1 MSNNTVAQ
9 VEFEKIEE
17 IGQEGR
23 NSQVFRIN
31 DVALSAEMVLK
42 QVRKASFDK
51 PEEYFEEARVLYD
64 IRHPNV
70 VEVNYACQDQDFVY
84 ITMPYYEKGSLSKLM
99 RERFLTVREIIRYS
113 VHFLS
118 GLHHIHSLGL
128 LHFDLK
134 PDNIMLSARN
144 EAMLSD
150 FGLAKYMDDYG
161 FTTPKA
167 FYCKH
172 MPPEA
177 IPPQPPVFSVE
188 FDIYQAG
195 LTMYRM
201 CVGSC
206 VFNQQYDAYINQN
219 NFDRNQ
225 FEDDLKEGRFPD
237 KNAYPE
243 HIPAKLKSVINK
255 CLEVDPENRHSAV
268 IDIINE
274 ISDIDDKY
282 FDWQY
287 SIEGNIRK
295 WSKKTSTGSIN
306 YLEIDQNEESTA
318 YKVSAQGRRTNIRD
332 YTKLRISTREI
343 NRFFKL

>member
-1 MSNNTVAQ
+1 MSINTIAQ

-31 DVALSAEMVLK
+31 DVALTAEMVLK
-42 QVRKASFDK
+42 QIKKASFDN

-99 RERFLTVREIIRYS
+99 SERFLTVREIIRYS

-134 PDNIMLSARN
+134 PDNIMLSVRN

-150 FGLAKYMDDYG
+150 FGLAKYMDEYG
-161 FTTPKA
+161 FTTPKKL
-167 FYCKH
+167 YRKH
-172 MPPEA
+172 TAPEA
-177 IPPQPPVFSVE
+177 TNHPVFSVE

-201 CVGSC
+201 CIGSDA
-206 VFNQQYDAYINQN
+206 FNQQYDAYINADG
-219 NFDRNQ
+219 FDKAQ
-225 FEDDLKEGRFPD
+225 FEADLKASRFPD
-237 KNAYPE
+237 RSAFPA

-255 CLEVDPENRHSAV
+255 CLKADPTDRYPAV
-268 IDIINE
+268 IEVINA
-274 ISDIDDKY
+274 ISDIDEKY

-287 SIEGNIRK
+287 TIEGDIRK
-295 WSKKTSTGSIN
+295 WSKKTTTGSVK
-306 YLEIDQNEESTA
+306 YLEVDPNGNSTA
-318 YKVSAQGRRTNIRD
+318 YKISAQARRNNIRE
-332 YTKLRISTREI
+332 YTKPTISIRDM
-343 NRFFKL
+343 NRFFKS

>member
-1 MSNNTVAQ
+1 MSNNTMAL

-42 QVRKASFDK
+42 QIRKASFDN

-99 RERFLTVREIIRYS
+99 KERFLTVREIIRYS

-167 FYCKH
+167 LYRKH
-172 MPPEA
+172 TAPEA
-177 IPPQPPVFSVE
+177 TQQPLFSVE

-201 CVGSC
+201 CIGSDA
-206 VFNQQYDAYINQN
+206 FNQQYATYSNAGG
-219 NFDRNQ
+219 FDKAR
-225 FEDDLKEGRFPD
+225 FEGDLKAGRFPD
-237 KNAYPE
+237 RNSYPL
-243 HIPAKLKSVINK
+243 HIPAKLKTVINK
-255 CLEVDPENRHSAV
+255 CLEVDPVDRYSAV
-268 IDIINE
+268 IEIINA

-287 SIEGNIRK
+287 SIEGDIRK
-295 WSKKTSTGSIN
+295 WSKKTTTGSIN
-306 YLEIDQNEESTA
+306 YLEVDQNEKSTA
-318 YKVSAQGRRTNIRD
+318 YKFSAQGRRTNIRD
-332 YTKLRISTREI
+332 YTKPRISIRDI
-343 NRFFKL
+343 NRFFKC